1 MENVTA
7 SAETAAGIAATKAPF
22 GRMPALRGSVKRG
35 FQKAVNVAAL
45 ATHSWNIF
53 RYIGDFLHLFGVF
66 VILASLLKKQSVQG
80 FSRSTQLLYFLV
92 SMTRYLDLVDHT
104 QNSYLVFFKV
114 TYILSSIVLLGIFWK
129 FDRTYERQK
138 DTCSLAA
145 ILLPCAMAAITFS
158 NETTIIEIFW
168 TFSQF
173 LEGFAMVPQYIFCY
187 RDRGARDLGVSV
199 YVLCLGSYRMFYALN
214 WIYKK
219 VQMPQY
225 SDLHSWFGGAVNGA
239 LFCDFLVSRLTGFSL
254 LRVMVLKVDTKINE
268 IQESVE
274 MKVLGSSRVKQVIT
288 NGDCE
293 LRQRRKVDEE
303 ALDV

>member
-7 SAETAAGIAATKAPF
+7 SVETAAELAVTKAP
-22 GRMPALRGSVKRG
+22 RIPALRGAMKRG
-35 FQKAVNVAAL
+35 LQKAASVAVL

-53 RYIGDFLHLFGVF
+53 RYIGDFLRLFGVV
-66 VILASLLKKQSVQG
+66 VILVALLRKQSLQG

-92 SMTRYLDLVDHT
+92 SMTRYLDLVDHS

-138 DTCSLAA
+138 DTCSLAV
-145 ILLPCAMAAITFS
+145 ILLPCAVAAITFAT
-158 NETTIIEIFW
+158 EATIIEIFW

-254 LRVMVLKVDTKINE
+254 LRAMVLKVDTKINE
-268 IQESVE
+268 IQETVE
-274 MKVLGSSRVKQVIT
+274 MKVLGSSSRTKMVQSS
-288 NGDCE
+288 GDCE
-293 LRQRRKVDEE
+293 LRQRRRGDEE
-303 ALDV
+303 SLDV